1 MNPRRA
7 PTILDIARAAGVS
20 RTTASAA
27 LGGSG
32 RISDSTREHIRAV
45 AAKLGYV
52 ANPAA
57 RHLRAGRKG
66 AIGIYVA
73 ESLFGYA
80 FYMEYVFGAAEVSR
94 QDAFALTLI
103 TAGPETA
110 LATAI
115 AHVDGVI
122 VADPIIGDPV
132 VRQLLESGL
141 PIVSAERHLDAG
153 AQPRVTIVTDYGLAE
168 RQLLDHLWDRGA
180 REPALLSQSI
190 EISFKTIMEG
200 IYRGWCAE
208 RGIQPRIRYLE
219 PASDPDA
226 VRTQASM
233 LLGEPDPPDAVLAAA
248 DGTALAVL
256 DAARELDRDVGADL
270 LVASCIDSP
279 AMRFVTPGITAIEA
293 PPREIGRDSAH
304 VMLDVLRGNDVAS
317 EIHRPQP
324 EIAVRGSTAG
334 LIRAG

>member
-1 MNPRRA
+1 MKSRRA
-7 PTILDIARAAGVS
+7 PTILDIARAARVS

-27 LGGSG
+27 LSGGG
-32 RISDSTREHIRAV
+32 RISKSTGEHVRAV
-45 AAKLGYV
+45 AAELGYV
-52 ANPAA
+52 ANPTA

-103 TAGPETA
+103 SALSETA

-122 VADPIIGDPV
+122 VADPIVGDPI

-141 PIVSAERHLDAG
+141 PVISAERHLGQG

-180 REPALLSQSI
+180 RQPALLTQSI
-190 EISFKTIMEG
+190 EISFSAIMEDV
-200 IYRGWCAE
+200 YRRWCE
-208 RGIQPRIRYLE
+208 GRGVRPRIRYLE
-219 PASDPDA
+219 HASDPDA
-226 VRTQASM
+226 VRGQAGT
-233 LLGEPDPPDAVLAAA
+233 LLTEPDPPDAILAAA
-248 DGTALAVL
+248 DGIALSVL
-256 DAARELDRDVGADL
+256 DAARELGHDVGADL
-270 LVASCIDSP
+270 LVASCTDSP

-293 PPREIGRDSAH
+293 PPREIGRDSAR
-304 VMLDVLRGNDVAS
+304 VMLDVLRGEDMPS
-317 EIHRPQP
+317 EIHRPEP
-324 EIAVRGSTAG
+324 TIALRGSTTG
-334 LIRAG
+334 LVRAD